1 MYKNHFG
8 LNEAPFRIT
17 PHTGR
22 FFAGA
27 QRGAMLEALLYA
39 IQHDEG
45 IVRVTGEV
53 GTGKT
58 MLCRMLL
65 DQLPDAVQ
73 TIYIANP
80 SLTPQALHEVLRD
93 ELQVP
98 PGEPGRLLRALEAA
112 LIERHAAGRKV
123 VVIIDEAHAM
133 PRESLEQI
141 RLLSNLETSTHK
153 LLQIALFGQP
163 ELNEMLAEPG
173 MRSLRERITQ
183 SFELKPL
190 AQVDIAAY
198 LDFRLRAAGYK
209 GPALFADAH
218 MGLLARASRG
228 LTRRLN
234 ILADKALLAAF
245 ADNTH
250 TITPAHIRAAVLDAQ
265 FADSNAARRH
275 RLVAVTAI
283 ALLVTLGLGVWL
295 VKQDGRTP
303 ASETPPATPDTR
315 AATPKT
321 LVPAAT
327 VSAAPTPPAPV
338 TPQSTLSSAET
349 PALGPLALA
358 LLDSSRKQM
367 EMIPGTQW
375 FIQLRSSPA
384 KDALALEA
392 FIAAARKYLQAD
404 LLQLYVARES
414 PGTQIGVVYG
424 PFADSASAQRTLEK
438 LPPWVRAHGAF
449 LRRYQSLR

>member
-1 MYKNHFG
+1 MYKDHFG

-27 QRGAMLEALLYA
+27 QRGAMLEALCYA
-39 IQHDEG
+39 IQRDEG

-65 DQLPDAVQ
+65 EQLPETVQ
-73 TIYIANP
+73 TLYIANP
-80 SLTPQALHEVLRD
+80 SLTPEALLEVLRD

-98 PGEPGRLLRALEAA
+98 ACEPGRLLRSLEAA

-141 RLLSNLETSTHK
+141 RLLSNLETRTHK

-163 ELNEMLAEPG
+163 ELNELLAEPG
-173 MRSLRERITQ
+173 MRSLRERITN

-190 AQVDIAAY
+190 TQVDIAAY

-218 MGLLARASRG
+218 LSLLARASRG

-265 FADSNAARRH
+265 FADASSARRY
-275 RLVAVTAI
+275 RLLAVAGF
-283 ALLVTLGLGVWL
+283 ALLIALGLGLWL
-295 VKQDGRTP
+295 FKASAHRP
-303 ASETPPATPDTR
+303 APAPPATRPETLAPALSAEASAVV
-315 AATPKT
+315 AAPILPGGT
-321 LVPAAT
+321 AADQRT
-327 VSAAPTPPAPV
+327 VSP
-338 TPQSTLSSAET
+338 SET
-349 PALGPLALA
+349 PALGPLAQT
-358 LLDSSRKQM
+358 LLQNSRKQ
-367 EMIPGTQW
+367 IDATPGTHW
-375 FIQLRSSPA
+375 FIQLRSTPVR
-384 KDALALEA
+384 DAAALEA
-392 FIAAARKYLQAD
+392 FIAAANKYLQAD

-414 PGTQIGVVYG
+414 PGTQIGVMYG
-424 PFADSASAQRTLEK
+424 PFVDSASAQRTLDK
-438 LPPWVRAHGAF
+438 LPPWLKAHGAF